1 MNTRKFIISCAVLLL
16 VSVVASAQVSGDS
29 IHSLKQQK
37 QSLEL
42 SKKINDNKMKLAKL
56 ENTLDKKTLEMEST
70 TTGAQRAADDNAGVA
85 AKLSNDSQDKKLA
98 KQAETSA
105 DNAKKS
111 AKRARVANDNLT
123 NLKKDIETLKNKI
136 ADDEAKLAMNPLII
150 PSQQ

>member
-70 TTGAQRAADDNAGVA
+70 TTGGQRAADDNAGVA

>member
-1 MNTRKFIISCAVLLL
+1 MAG
-16 VSVVASAQVSGDS
+16 AQVSGDS
-29 IHSLKQQK
+29 LHSLKQQK

-42 SKKINDNKMKLAKL
+42 SKKINDNKLKLAKL
-56 ENTLDKKTLEMEST
+56 ENTLDKKTMEMEST
-70 TTGAQRAADDNAGVA
+70 TTGAQRAADDNAGAA

-98 KQAETSA
+98 KQAETAA